1 LRSRTLLVCA
11 ILLCVGVSGGCKKKE
26 GAPAPTGPAPTGGAD
41 APKGTTPAPA
51 EAGILD
57 PRQVTNGGSVAG
69 TIKLDGPAPAQELV
83 DMSQK
88 PECVQLHGDKGT
100 PKDTLVAG
108 TGLADVFV
116 YVKKGL
122 ENYKFAVPTDPAVID
137 QKGCMYAP
145 HVFGIIVNQ
154 DLKILNSDPFSH
166 NVKNNDIQLNL
177 GMAKGDPPQVKP
189 KAFKKEQVPTVFQCD
204 VHAWM
209 KAFACVVKHPYY
221 MVTKNDG
228 KFEIKN
234 LPAGKYTLAVWHER
248 ARGLT
253 DPAPA
258 EVEIEIKSGETVTKD
273 FTYAYKP

>member
-1 LRSRTLLVCA
+1 MSNRTLLVGVLALCA
-11 ILLCVGVSGGCKKKE
+11 FLPSGCKKKTE
-26 GAPAPTGPAPTGGAD
+26 TGPVTTPPPGD

-51 EAGILD
+51 DASILD
-57 PRQVTNGGSVAG
+57 PAQVKNGGSVAG
-69 TIKLDGPAPAQELV
+69 TIKVDGAVPSPEIV

-88 PECVQLHGDKGT
+88 PECVQLHGDKGAK
-100 PKDTLVAG
+100 KDNLVAG
-108 TGLADVFV
+108 SGLADVFV

-122 ENYKFAVPTDPAVID
+122 ENYKFSVPTDPAVID

-145 HVFGIIVNQ
+145 HVFGIMVNQ
-154 DLKILNSDPFSH
+154 DLKVLNSDPFSH
-166 NVKNNDIQLNL
+166 NVKNLDINLNL
-177 GMAKGDPPQVKP
+177 GMTKGQAPEVKP

-221 MVTKNDG
+221 AVTKDDG

-234 LPAGKYTLAVWHER
+234 LPPGKYTLAVWHEK
-248 ARGLT
+248 ALGLT

-258 EVEIEIKSGETVTKD
+258 EVEIEIKPGETVTKD
-273 FTYAYKP
+273 FTYAYKR